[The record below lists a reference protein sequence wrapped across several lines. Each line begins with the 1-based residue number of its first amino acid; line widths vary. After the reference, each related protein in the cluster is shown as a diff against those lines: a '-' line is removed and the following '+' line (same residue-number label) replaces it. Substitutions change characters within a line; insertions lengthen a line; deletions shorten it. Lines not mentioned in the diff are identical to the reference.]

1 MFFFYLLKSCFCLG
15 AMVLLIVSSG
25 VTMLVPFFI
34 GKLID
39 FIQNSDKSEMKQK
52 LKNISLIMFAVFL
65 VGAVCNFGRVYIIQS
80 SG

>member
-1 MFFFYLLKSCFCLG
+1 M
-15 AMVLLIVSSG
+15 VSSS

-39 FIQNSDKSEMKQK
+39 FIQNSDKKEMKEK
-52 LKNISLIMFAVFL
+52 LKKISLIMFAVFL
-65 VGAVCNFGRVYIIQS
+65 IGAIANFGRVYIIQS